1 MRQHL
6 PPLAGSAQH
15 LTRSVCQQE
24 RHALRPFI
32 GLLPVAGPSSPANLP
47 RRRRAPSFST
57 PFSTPLREERGKI
70 TEL

>member
-6 PPLAGSAQH
+6 PPLAGNAQS

-32 GLLPVAGPSSPANLP
+32 GPLPVAGPSSPANLP
-47 RRRRAPSFST
+47 RR
-57 PFSTPLREERGKI
+57 PLFFYSIFYSIKRG
-70 TEL
+70 TW

>member
-6 PPLAGSAQH
+6 PSLAGNAQS

-32 GLLPVAGPSSPANLP
+32 ELLPLI
-47 RRRRAPSFST
+47 T
-57 PFSTPLREERGKI
+57 PQDLS
-70 TEL
+70 